1 MSMSDKAE
9 KTKGDLPTTDG
20 MFFETFQLVPEENI
34 TGPELVAILTALQ
47 INFSKAILEQ
57 LPERAR
63 RHFIRITRDG
73 KKERW
78 NKRMK

>member
-1 MSMSDKAE
+1 
-9 KTKGDLPTTDG
+9 
-20 MFFETFQLVPEENI
+20 MFFETFQLVPESNM

-47 INFSKAILEQ
+47 INFSRMILDQ
-57 LPERAR
+57 LPENAR
-63 RHFIRITRDG
+63 RHFIRISRDG